1 VTEQASPKVSIVTPL
16 RNNADDLRECLH
28 SILSQT
34 YQNWDCVVVDNC
46 STDAS
51 ADIAARFAATDPR
64 IRVLRN
70 AEVLPAIANHNYAVQ
85 QVAADSK
92 YCKVVFADDWI
103 YPECLERMVA
113 VAESNDRIGIVGS
126 YVLEGNKV
134 TCAGLPYD
142 AHVFSGR
149 EICRKHFL
157 DRVYVFGSANSLLYR
172 AELVRNNFPFF
183 NEANIHAD
191 NEACFSLLRYWD
203 FGFVHQ
209 VLTYTRIREGSLNTR
224 SVRLQTSMADWL
236 AMLLKYGPD
245 FLTAQEATR
254 CIDQH
259 LAEYYRYLGRN
270 LLRRRDA
277 EFWTYHRTKLSELGY
292 PLSRIR
298 LGSNAIAGM
307 LDLALNPKSTL
318 ERIFARRL
326 PPGSATAQSRE
337 GRVMSIFKN

>member
-1 VTEQASPKVSIVTPL
+1 
-16 RNNADDLRECLH
+16 
-28 SILSQT
+28 
-34 YQNWDCVVVDNC
+34 VVVDNG

-113 VAESNDRIGIVGS
+113 VAESSDRIGIVGS

-134 TCAGLPYD
+134 TCTGLPYD
-142 AHVFSGR
+142 TDVFSGR

-172 AELVRNNFPFF
+172 AELLRKSTPFF

-191 NEACFSLLRYWD
+191 NEACFSLLRHCDY
-203 FGFVHQ
+203 GFVHQ

-224 SVRLQTSMADWL
+224 SLQLQTSMADWL
-236 AMLLKYGPD
+236 AMLLKYGRD
-245 FLTAQEATR
+245 FLSAEEAAS
-254 CIDQH
+254 CVEQH
-259 LAEYYRYLGRN
+259 LGEYYRYLGKN
-270 LLRRRDA
+270 LLRHRDA

-292 PLSRIR
+292 PLSRVR
-298 LGSNAIAGM
+298 LGSNAIAAM

-318 ERIFARRL
+318 ERIFAREL
-326 PPGSATAQSRE
+326 TPGSATAQSRE
-337 GRVMSIFKN
+337 GRVISIFKN